1 MDVNLNPARNRI
13 RLLDEK
19 TKEQVTIGASK
30 NRIRI
35 IDKQDTLR
43 LRKAASSRVN
53 DAETKHSKKISIKP
67 QDDQVK
73 VH

>member
-1 MDVNLNPARNRI
+1 M
-13 RLLDEK
+13 DEK
-19 TKEQVTIGASK
+19 PKDQVTIGASK

-35 IDKQDTLR
+35 MDKQDTLR
-43 LRKAASSRVN
+43 LGKAASSRVS
-53 DAETKHSKKISIKP
+53 DAETKHSKKISIKS